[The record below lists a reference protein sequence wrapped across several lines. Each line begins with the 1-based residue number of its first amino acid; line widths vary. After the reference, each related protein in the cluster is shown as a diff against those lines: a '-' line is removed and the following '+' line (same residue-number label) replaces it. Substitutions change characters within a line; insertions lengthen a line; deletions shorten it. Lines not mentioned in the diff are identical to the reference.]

1 MKREELLDK
10 IKSTGKFANYQLLK
24 KEILND
30 ILQKFKKTGKIDIKY
45 SKKSKVGEPCKSSS
59 ECTTQLC
66 EDKECVS
73 NPNKAKNTTQTVKS
87 KIMSKM
93 LPKKKIV
100 KDGPIVKPEFCLE
113 LPDSKKV
120 NPHQRI
126 VAEFM
131 RDSKRKGLVVVHKV
145 GSGKT
150 LTGLVSAQC
159 LLSLNDKLEVVV
171 LTPKSVVEQFN
182 NELNNLNLPSTISS
196 RINVYPH
203 ATWLRRFE
211 EGVESAENKVIIV
224 DEAHKFKGANK
235 VNKNTGK
242 ETSKYARLL
251 SEAAKKSFKIILLTA
266 TPLENKIEETINY
279 VSIVNGRNVRDE
291 YKKLKKRFNPKT
303 KILGDYSDYLQ
314 CNFSV
319 YDQIQKEHFPR
330 RIEHFVKLKMTKEY
344 NDKYLLAEANA
355 SDPSIDTLF
364 YNKKTK
370 KNPDLMKF
378 HNGIRRAVNN
388 MSITS
393 PKITWTVD
401 KVKEIVKNKGKLV
414 IYSTWL
420 KFGIDLISE
429 KLKKHGIDYAIVSG
443 AASKEERMKIV
454 KKYNEDKLRVMMITS
469 AGAEGLDLK
478 ETSAVVILEPFW
490 HQSRIE
496 QVIGRGVRY
505 KSHANLPEDK
515 RYVDIYHLILEK
527 NEGHY
532 NELSGMKPSADTL
545 LHEMSKSKMNYIE
558 QLMDQIKAT
567 SIENQKCD

>member
-1 MKREELLDK
+1 MKRTELLNEL
-10 IKSTGKFANYQLLK
+10 KSIGKFSNYQLLK
-24 KEILND
+24 KQILND
-30 ILQKFKKTGKIDIKY
+30 ILQKFKKTGKIDVKY
-45 SKKSKVGEPCKSSS
+45 LNKSKVGEPCESSV

-66 EDKECVS
+66 EDNECVS
-73 NPNKAKNTTQTVKS
+73 NPNKVKT
-87 KIMSKM
+87 KTKTNVMMSKM
-93 LPKKKIV
+93 LPKKQIV
-100 KDGPIVKPEFCLE
+100 QNGTIVKPQFCLE
-113 LPDSKKV
+113 LPNGKKI

-131 RDSKRKGLVVVHKV
+131 RDTQQKGLVVVHKV

-159 LLSLNDKLEVVV
+159 LLSLKDKLEVVV

-182 NELNNLNLPSTISS
+182 NELNELNLSSTISS

-211 EGVESAENKVIIV
+211 EGFESAENKVLIV

-235 VNKNTGK
+235 INKNTGK
-242 ETSKYARLL
+242 ESSKYARLL

-266 TPLENKIEETINY
+266 TPLENNIKETMNY
-279 VSIVNGRNVRDE
+279 VSIVNGRNLREE
-291 YKKLKKRFNPKT
+291 YKKYRSLFKVKT
-303 KILGDYSDYLQ
+303 KILGDFSDYLK

-330 RIEHFVKLKMTKEY
+330 RVEHFVKLKMTKEY
-344 NDKYLLAEANA
+344 NDKYLLAELNV
-355 SDPSIDTLF
+355 SDPSIDKLF
-364 YNKKTK
+364 YNKKK
-370 KNPDLMKF
+370 KKIPNLMKF

-388 MSITS
+388 ISITS

-401 KVKEIVKNKGKLV
+401 KVKEIVANKGKIV

-420 KFGIDLISE
+420 KFGIDLIAE
-429 KLKKHGIDYAIVSG
+429 KLRKLGIDYAIVSG
-443 AASKEERMKIV
+443 AATKEDRMNIV
-454 KKYNEDKLRVMMITS
+454 KNYNDNKVPVMLITS

-478 ETSAVVILEPFW
+478 ETSAIVILEPFW

-515 RYVDIYHLILEK
+515 RYVDIYHLLLEK

-545 LHEMSKSKMNYIE
+545 LYEMSKSKMNHIE
-558 QLMDQIKAT
+558 QMMEHIKAN
-567 SIENQKCD
+567 SIENQKCL

>member
-1 MKREELLDK
+1 MKKTELLNEL
-10 IKSTGKFANYQLLK
+10 KSIGKFSNYQLLK
-24 KEILND
+24 KQILNEL
-30 ILQKFKKTGKIDIKY
+30 LQKFKKTGKIDVKY
-45 SKKSKVGEPCKSSS
+45 LKKTKVGESCESSF

-66 EDKECVS
+66 EDSECVS
-73 NPNKAKNTTQTVKS
+73 NPNKVKT
-87 KIMSKM
+87 KTNAIMSKM

-100 KDGPIVKPEFCLE
+100 KNGTIVKPKFCLE
-113 LPDSKKV
+113 LPYGKKL

-131 RDSKRKGLVVVHKV
+131 RDTQQKGLVVVHKV

-159 LLSLNDKLEVVV
+159 LLSLKDKLEVVV
-171 LTPKSVVEQFN
+171 LTPKSVVEQFT
-182 NELNNLNLPSTISS
+182 NELNKLNLSLTISS
-196 RINVYPH
+196 RINVYSH

-235 VNKNTGK
+235 INKTTGK

-266 TPLENKIEETINY
+266 TPLENDIKETMNY
-279 VSIVNGRNVRDE
+279 VSIVNGRNLREE
-291 YKKLKKRFNPKT
+291 YKKYKNQFKKT
-303 KILGDYSDYLQ
+303 KILGDLSDYLK

-330 RIEHFVKLKMTKEY
+330 RVEHFVKLKMTKEY
-344 NDKYLLAEANA
+344 NDKYLLAEVNA
-355 SDPSIDTLF
+355 SDPSIDKLF
-364 YNKKTK
+364 YNKKK
-370 KNPDLMKF
+370 KLNPDLMKF

-388 MSITS
+388 ISIIS
-393 PKITWTVD
+393 PKITWTVH
-401 KVKEIVKNKGKLV
+401 KVKEIVANKGKVV

-429 KLKKHGIDYAIVSG
+429 KLRKLGIGYGIVSG
-443 AASKEERMKIV
+443 AASQEDRMNIV
-454 KKYNEDKLRVMMITS
+454 KNYNDDKLRVMLITS

-478 ETSAVVILEPFW
+478 ETSAIVILEPFW

-515 RYVDIYHLILEK
+515 RYVDIYHLLLEK

-532 NELSGMKPSADTL
+532 NELSGMKPSADTML
-545 LHEMSKSKMNYIE
+545 YEMSKSKMNHIDQMME
-558 QLMDQIKAT
+558 QIKAN
-567 SIENQKCD
+567 SIENQKCL

>member
-1 MKREELLDK
+1 MKLVELLDE
-10 IKSTGKFANYQLLK
+10 IKRIGKFSNYQLLK
-24 KEILND
+24 KETLND
-30 ILQKFKKTGKIDIKY
+30 ILQKYKKTGKIDTKY
-45 SKKSKVGEPCKSSS
+45 SKKSKVGEPCKTSS

-73 NPNKAKNTTQTVKS
+73 NPNKAKKTTQSVKS

-113 LPDSKKV
+113 LPDGKKV

-159 LLSLNDKLEVVV
+159 LLSLNDKLEVVI

-182 NELNNLNLPSTISS
+182 NELNKLNLPSTISS
-196 RINVYPH
+196 RMNVYPH

-235 VNKNTGK
+235 LNKNTGK

-266 TPLENKIEETINY
+266 TPLENSIEETINY

-291 YKKLKKRFNPKT
+291 YKKLKKQFNPKT
-303 KILGDYSDYLQ
+303 KILGDYSDYLK

-330 RIEHFVKLKMTKEY
+330 RVEHFVKLKMTKEY

-355 SDPSIDTLF
+355 TDPSIDTLF

-370 KNPDLMKF
+370 KNPDLKKF

-388 MSITS
+388 ISITS
-393 PKITWTVD
+393 PKITWTVN

-420 KFGIDLISE
+420 KFGIDLIAE
-429 KLKKHGIDYAIVSG
+429 NLKKLGIDYAIVSG

-454 KKYNEDKLRVMMITS
+454 KKYNDDKLRVMMITS

-532 NELSGMKPSADTL
+532 DELSGMKPSADTL
-545 LHEMSKSKMNYIE
+545 LHEMSKSKMNHIE

>member
-1 MKREELLDK
+1 MKKTELLNEL
-10 IKSTGKFANYQLLK
+10 KSIGKFSNYQLLK
-24 KEILND
+24 KQILNEL
-30 ILQKFKKTGKIDIKY
+30 LQKFKKTGKIDVKY
-45 SKKSKVGEPCKSSS
+45 LKKTKVGESCESSF

-66 EDKECVS
+66 EDSECVS
-73 NPNKAKNTTQTVKS
+73 NPNKVKT
-87 KIMSKM
+87 KTNAIMSKM

-100 KDGPIVKPEFCLE
+100 KNGTIVKPKFCLE
-113 LPDSKKV
+113 LPYGKKL

-131 RDSKRKGLVVVHKV
+131 RDTQQKGLVVVHKV

-159 LLSLNDKLEVVV
+159 LLSLKDKLEVVV
-171 LTPKSVVEQFN
+171 LTPKSVVEQFT
-182 NELNNLNLPSTISS
+182 NELNKLNLSLTISS
-196 RINVYPH
+196 RINVYSH

-211 EGVESAENKVIIV
+211 EGVESSENKVIIV

-235 VNKNTGK
+235 INKTTGK

-266 TPLENKIEETINY
+266 TPLENDIKETMNY
-279 VSIVNGRNVRDE
+279 VSIVNGRNLREE
-291 YKKLKKRFNPKT
+291 YKKYKNQFKVKT
-303 KILGDYSDYLQ
+303 KILGDLSDYLK

-330 RIEHFVKLKMTKEY
+330 RVEHFVKLKMTKEY
-344 NDKYLLAEANA
+344 NDKYLLAEVNA
-355 SDPSIDTLF
+355 SDPSIDKLF
-364 YNKKTK
+364 YNKKK
-370 KNPDLMKF
+370 KNNPDLMKF

-388 MSITS
+388 ISIIS

-401 KVKEIVKNKGKLV
+401 KVKEIVANKGKV
-414 IYSTWL
+414 IIYSTWL

-429 KLKKHGIDYAIVSG
+429 KLRNLGIDYGIVSG
-443 AASKEERMKIV
+443 AVSKEDRMNIV
-454 KKYNEDKLRVMMITS
+454 KNYNDDKLRVMLITS

-478 ETSAVVILEPFW
+478 ETSAIVILEPFW

-515 RYVDIYHLILEK
+515 RYVDIYHLLLEK

-532 NELSGMKPSADTL
+532 NELSGMKPSADTML
-545 LHEMSKSKMNYIE
+545 YEMSKSKMNHIE
-558 QLMDQIKAT
+558 QMMEQIKAN
-567 SIENQKCD
+567 SIENQKCL